1 MGTTA
6 TTEMPDGERLA
17 RLETRAEHLEQQ
29 NIEIR
34 ADLRD
39 LRAKIDRNLLWILGG
54 IITMWV
60 SLAAMWVTS
69 MLTLLNK
76 LGS

>member
-1 MGTTA
+1 MVTTA

-17 RLETRAEHLEQQ
+17 RLETRVEHLEQQ
-29 NIEIR
+29 NMEIR
-34 ADLRD
+34 ADLR
-39 LRAKIDRNLLWILGG
+39 AVGVKIDRNLLWILGV

-60 SLAAMWVTS
+60 SLAAMWITS

-76 LGS
+76 LGG